1 MPALRNT
8 PVLAALIALPV
19 ALLTGVVVFTA
30 MGGFDPNS
38 RVHSGEPVSVT
49 APPSIAGADAACA
62 TLMKNLPKTLAGQDA
77 RVVTGAP
84 ANRAAAWGAP
94 PIILR
99 CGVEKPAVVV
109 GDLPGI
115 EGIFWYSRP
124 VDSNV
129 VWTTT
134 DLTVNVEV
142 TVPKSID
149 QGSTAVINPL
159 AKPIRASIPVA

>member
-1 MPALRNT
+1 MNLRST

-19 ALLTGVVVFTA
+19 ALLAGVVVFAA

-49 APPSIAGADAACA
+49 APPSIAGADAACS
-62 TLMKNLPKTLAGQDA
+62 TLMKNLPKTLAGQEA
-77 RVVTGAP
+77 REVIGAP
-84 ANRAAAWGAP
+84 TNRAAAWGAP

-109 GDLPGI
+109 GDLQGV
-115 EGIFWYSRP
+115 EGIFWYGRP

-134 DLTVNVEV
+134 DLPVNVEV
-142 TVPKSID
+142 TVPDTIE
-149 QGSTAVINPL
+149 QGSAEVINPL
-159 AKPIRASIPVA
+159 AKPIRASIPVP